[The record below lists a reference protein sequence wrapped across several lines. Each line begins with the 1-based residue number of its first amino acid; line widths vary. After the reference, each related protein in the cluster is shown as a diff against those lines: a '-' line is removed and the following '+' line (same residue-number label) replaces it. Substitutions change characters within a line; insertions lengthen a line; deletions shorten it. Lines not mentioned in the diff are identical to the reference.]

1 MAERVLFN
9 IAEEIVKK
17 LGPLATQEIA
27 LWWGVKDQ
35 LSKLKST
42 VTRIKGVLHDAEEQV
57 QKPPAQLEDW
67 LGKLQE
73 AVYDAE
79 DLLDD
84 FSTEVQRKRLMSR
97 NKISREVQ
105 GGASPQLRMVESS
118 MNTPVRINGQTFT
131 SNLVWDSF
139 KYKLFFNVQAI

>member
-9 IAEEIVKK
+9 IAEEIVRK
-17 LGPLATQEIA
+17 LGPLSTQEIE
-27 LWWGVKDQ
+27 LWWGVKYQ
-35 LSKLKST
+35 LRKLMST
-42 VTRIKGVLHDAEEQV
+42 VTRIKGVLHDAEEKV

-84 FSTEVQRKRLMSR
+84 FSTEVQQKRLMSR
-97 NKISREVQ
+97 NKISREV
-105 GGASPQLRMVESS
+105 R
-118 MNTPVRINGQTFT
+118 TFFSG
-131 SNLVWDSF
+131 SNQFVYGW
-139 KYKLFFNVQAI
+139 QAGHKVKRA